1 MHSWWRAV
9 ALTTCGTAE
18 RSALRSQSEASATRS
33 RAFSAPLRLAWRV
46 ITAEENSDCTYTDLM
61 ILIGLLNIAP
71 GVCSMLIARCEQTR
85 QNEHLRRPMFSCLST
100 CCNQR
105 FDNHAKEFERG
116 PRFFFFAIRRG
127 APLIGGVETPPGDS
141 FFDRFYAGV
150 LKILS
155 LSWSSPTSD
164 NLLERQI
171 WRNEEI
177 LHNVT

>member
-1 MHSWWRAV
+1 M
-9 ALTTCGTAE
+9 TTCGTAE

-116 PRFFFFAIRRG
+116 PRFFFCNSPGSPSHRWSRNTTRRLFFRQVLCG
-127 APLIGGVETPPGDS
+127 S
-141 FFDRFYAGV
+141 FENPFSLVV
-150 LKILS
+150 LTHKRQPS
-155 LSWSSPTSD
+155 RAT
-164 NLLERQI
+164 NLEK
-171 WRNEEI
+171 
-177 LHNVT
+177 